1 MEKERKQCHTYCCDK
16 SADILI
22 NRCKMRKE
30 RDDAYI
36 QEIRQNI
43 AHSKTEEQPVI
54 VVLEYQQTGC
64 LEVE

>member
-1 MEKERKQCHTYCCDK
+1 
-16 SADILI
+16 
-22 NRCKMRKE
+22 MRKE